1 MGEAQYIQIGSVK
14 PRPEDKPEFVYNS
27 GVAPEI
33 KNFYTVNDVSTF
45 QFDRSFHRGERDP
58 NNEFKTLCTERLVM
72 HTNYTFP
79 GILQWY
85 EVIRTEQLTLSPV
98 CTANEAVKSACK
110 ELQKEIDKTKKDS
123 SIDAIKSLSMKLQG
137 MISASVQGG
146 IPKYQEAFFSPDYER
161 LHPEERDRI
170 RELKELLNEQVKLL
184 DHGLHLM
191 KTMDACMGRDCQICC
206 VPLVKYYGISRK
218 VWECSPLQYAD
229 PPLISLCPQ

>member
-1 MGEAQYIQIGSVK
+1 
-14 PRPEDKPEFVYNS
+14 
-27 GVAPEI
+27 
-33 KNFYTVNDVSTF
+33 
-45 QFDRSFHRGERDP
+45 
-58 NNEFKTLCTERLVM
+58 M

>member
-1 MGEAQYIQIGSVK
+1 
-14 PRPEDKPEFVYNS
+14 
-27 GVAPEI
+27 
-33 KNFYTVNDVSTF
+33 
-45 QFDRSFHRGERDP
+45 
-58 NNEFKTLCTERLVM
+58 M

-146 IPKYQEAFFSPDYER
+146 IPKYQEVRTLWDAFVRQVMCKRVMWVSIIYDF
-161 LHPEERDRI
+161 
-170 RELKELLNEQVKLL
+170 LL
-184 DHGLHLM
+184 
-191 KTMDACMGRDCQICC
+191 QI
-206 VPLVKYYGISRK
+206 K
-218 VWECSPLQYAD
+218 
-229 PPLISLCPQ
+229 

>member
-45 QFDRSFHRGERDP
+45 QFDRSFHRGEKDP

-110 ELQKEIDKTKKDS
+110 ELQKEIDKTKK
-123 SIDAIKSLSMKLQG
+123 
-137 MISASVQGG
+137 
-146 IPKYQEAFFSPDYER
+146 R
-161 LHPEERDRI
+161 LFH
-170 RELKELLNEQVKLL
+170 
-184 DHGLHLM
+184 
-191 KTMDACMGRDCQICC
+191 
-206 VPLVKYYGISRK
+206 
-218 VWECSPLQYAD
+218 
-229 PPLISLCPQ
+229 